1 MFVYDV
7 DYYCKN
13 FLIHQIYIHL
23 SMIYPYIFIWLWISI
38 KEESIYNLKKK
49 KRMAFNLPSYEIEWL
64 RQFFFFIG
72 TTFEERVRAL
82 TSPGYPSTH
91 QIFKDAYHVPGTV
104 LGMEDTV
111 TNGYLYSQK

>member
-38 KEESIYNLKKK
+38 KEESIYN
-49 KRMAFNLPSYEIEWL
+49 
-64 RQFFFFIG
+64 FF
-72 TTFEERVRAL
+72 
-82 TSPGYPSTH
+82 
-91 QIFKDAYHVPGTV
+91 
-104 LGMEDTV
+104 
-111 TNGYLYSQK
+111 

>member
-38 KEESIYNLKKK
+38 KEESIYNFFKK
-49 KRMAFNLPSYEIEWL
+49 NVWHSTCLPMKL
-64 RQFFFFIG
+64 
-72 TTFEERVRAL
+72 
-82 TSPGYPSTH
+82 
-91 QIFKDAYHVPGTV
+91 
-104 LGMEDTV
+104 
-111 TNGYLYSQK
+111 NG